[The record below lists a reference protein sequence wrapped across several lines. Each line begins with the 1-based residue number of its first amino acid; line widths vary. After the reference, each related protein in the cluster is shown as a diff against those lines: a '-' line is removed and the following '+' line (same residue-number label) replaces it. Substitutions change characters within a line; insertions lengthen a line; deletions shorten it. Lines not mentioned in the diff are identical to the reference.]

1 MSRPVA
7 TEAHSNGR
15 VPGARS
21 GLPPRVRTKKSAA
34 KSAGGVPFQPGQ
46 DVRRGRGPAK
56 GAALAGRPP
65 EEFRQQLRDLASRA
79 DIVQRLATILSSPK
93 TSDSDFLAAH
103 KYVAERGYGKVPTV
117 IEGGDQRKPLI
128 IRLVRE
134 GKQ

>member
-1 MSRPVA
+1 VSRPLVA
-7 TEAHSNGR
+7 EAHSNGR
-15 VPGARS
+15 EPGARS
-21 GLPPRVRTKKSAA
+21 GRPGRVRKTSAE

-56 GAALAGRPP
+56 GAPLAGRPP
-65 EEFRQQLRDLASRA
+65 EEFRQALRDLASRA
-79 DIVQRLATILSSPK
+79 DIIQRLAKILSSPK

-117 IEGGDQRKPLI
+117 IEGGDQRKPLV